1 MAFCLTHYI
10 AAGDMHKRGRSS
22 GANSV
27 SRLMTPADLLHS
39 LVAVYPPEN
48 SKLERSGALKGDRH
62 DLSAQLPEMIKASE
76 EAAGV
81 FEHVSVSCRIVYSG
95 S

>member
-1 MAFCLTHYI
+1 MAFCHTHHI
-10 AAGDMHKRGRSS
+10 PVGNMHKSGRSS
-22 GANSV
+22 GANTV

-62 DLSAQLPEMIKASE
+62 DMSAQLPEMIKASE
-76 EAAGV
+76 
-81 FEHVSVSCRIVYSG
+81 
-95 S
+95 